1 MTAGPRLTF
10 HASGSPHFHYYCIL
24 QETNFQPK
32 RQIQNFKKGKGSQIP
47 NGLKLLKALKSW
59 RQSRT
64 VLCFFAAP
72 PICLFF
78 FLRDRGRPKH
88 TQIEGEKSFQRG
100 PFYSPIN
107 HNNKTHIRQHI
118 WFVCETFF
126 LDETPRST
134 FFFSSLG
141 AKFQYP
147 SGTYSFPLLV
157 CFCSC
162 FLWLWRKVC
171 YFFFLTQTKPRN
183 FIKLWKAKLPSLYWL
198 VFALTYLH
206 IKICHFK
213 FSFLFHFWVLGFISK
228 FVYFLIYQWL
238 FIDFSVG
245 FNLIKKKIGITFSF

>member
-32 RQIQNFKKGKGSQIP
+32 RQIQNFKKSKGSP
-47 NGLKLLKALKSW
+47 NPQRSKIVKSTQKLEIEPHSSLLFRSASHLFVFFPQ
-59 RQSRT
+59 RQS
-64 VLCFFAAP
+64 
-72 PICLFF
+72 
-78 FLRDRGRPKH
+78 RPKH

-147 SGTYSFPLLV
+147 SGTFSFPLLV

-171 YFFFLTQTKPRN
+171 YFFLFLTQTKPRN
-183 FIKLWKAKLPSLYWL
+183 FIKLWKANLPSLYWL

-245 FNLIKKKIGITFSF
+245 FNLIKKKLV